1 MVHWNC
7 GGRKELG
14 MSEWVFFL
22 AAVLAGWF
30 YFKYLKYPG
39 VLS

>member
-1 MVHWNC
+1 M
-7 GGRKELG
+7 E
-14 MSEWVFFL
+14 MSGWVFFL

-30 YFKYLKYPG
+30 YMKYLKYPG